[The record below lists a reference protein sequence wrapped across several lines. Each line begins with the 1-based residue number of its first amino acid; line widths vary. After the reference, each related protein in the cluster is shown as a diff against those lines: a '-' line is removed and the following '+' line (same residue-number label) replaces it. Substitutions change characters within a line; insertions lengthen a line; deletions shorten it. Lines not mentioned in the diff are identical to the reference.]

1 MLIRRAAQ
9 ELGNSLADLRRQL
22 GEAAD
27 ERATMQTVQRQSA
40 ADLARAT
47 ADADAARAQGDA
59 TGRALAK
66 ATTQL
71 KVACS
76 AVLDTQKGMKM

>member
-1 MLIRRAAQ
+1 MLTRRVAQ

-27 ERATMQTVQRQSA
+27 ERATMLAMQRQSA
-40 ADLARAT
+40 ADLARAA
-47 ADADAARAQGDA
+47 ADADAARAEADA

-76 AVLDTQKGMKM
+76 AVLAT